1 MIVVIDNYDSFTWN
15 LVDLLRQSHH
25 VVAVFR
31 NDELTAND
39 LMNLHPKGILI
50 SPGPGRPADSGI
62 SPEVLRLAMGG
73 AQNQGGPKVSKV
85 VPVLGICLGHQL
97 IGEHFGMPLLL
108 GRVPV
113 HGKTSPVFHRG
124 EGLFEGLPSPFEAM
138 RYHSLVLDGAAVP
151 AELEVTAWTEPGEV
165 MGIRHR
171 SLPIAGVQF
180 HPESILTVGGATI
193 LGNWVKELGAKPFFP
208 I

>member
-31 NDELTAND
+31 NDELTATE

-62 SPEVLRLAMGG
+62 SPEVLRLAIG
-73 AQNQGGPKVSKV
+73 AADSKQDVRKRDV
-85 VPVLGICLGHQL
+85 VPVLGICLGHQM
-97 IGEHFGMPLLL
+97 IGEFFGMPLLH

-113 HGKTSPVFHRG
+113 HGKTSPMFHNG
-124 EGLFEGLPSPFEAM
+124 EGLFEGLPNPFAAM
-138 RYHSLVLDGAAVP
+138 RYHSLILDGAVVP
-151 AELEVTAWTEPGEV
+151 PELEITAWTEAGEI

-180 HPESILTVGGATI
+180 HPESILTEGGATI
-193 LGNWVKELGAKPFFP
+193 LANWVKGV
-208 I
+208 

>member
-1 MIVVIDNYDSFTWN
+1 MIIVIDNYDSFTWN

-31 NDELTAND
+31 NDELTATE

-62 SPEVLRLAMGG
+62 SPEVLRLAIGD
-73 AQNQGGPKVSKV
+73 ADSKQNLRN

-97 IGEHFGMPLLL
+97 IGEHFGMPLLH

-138 RYHSLVLDGAAVP
+138 RYHSLVLDGAVVP
-151 AELEVTAWTEPGEV
+151 AELEVTAWTEAGEV

-171 SLPIAGVQF
+171 NLPIAGVQF
-180 HPESILTVGGATI
+180 HPESILTVGGAMI
-193 LGNWVKELGAKPFFP
+193 LGNWAEGV
-208 I
+208 